1 MIQNRYWHR
10 LPSVT
15 TLGALN
21 QLRWSRDGELSPA
34 SSTVALMLYVALH
47 FMGEDV
53 TEDGPLGIPLTT
65 RIAAASYEDLMH
77 AIGGVDRPT
86 DGKVLIDNQ
95 DIYQLSDEK
104 LAIFRRRQV
113 GLIYQFYNLIPI
125 LTVEENIKLPLLL
138 DHQKVDDDKFNELVR
153 QLGIDDRL
161 NHLPNQLSGGQQ
173 QRVSIGRSLIYSPAI
188 VLADEP
194 TGNLDSD
201 ASREIVELLID
212 SNQRLNQTILIITH
226 DERSAM
232 RAKRILALKDGKIV
246 RDERVRK

>member
-1 MIQNRYWHR
+1 MDILTVQNLKKYYGKDET
-10 LPSVT
+10 LVKAIDDISFSVEKGDFVAIIGPS
-15 TLGALN
+15 G
-21 QLRWSRDGELSPA
+21 SGK
-34 SSTVALMLYVALH
+34 ST
-47 FMGEDV
+47 
-53 TEDGPLGIPLTT
+53 
-65 RIAAASYEDLMH
+65 LMH

-226 DERSAM
+226 DERIAM